1 MKSRFIFALA
11 LLFAF
16 GAQASQE
23 YTIDASHTEVGFSVK
38 HMVVA
43 TVRGNFGEFSGKVF
57 FNANDLSKTSV
68 EGVVKVGTINTNNAK
83 RDEHLRSADFF
94 DAANHPEIT
103 LKTKSVSKKGDG
115 FTAVSDLTIRGVTK
129 EVTLDF
135 TVTPEV
141 KDPWGNVRVGL
152 EATGMINR
160 QDFGLTWNKALEGGG
175 FVVSNEVKLVINAEF
190 IKAS

>member
-1 MKSRFIFALA
+1 MKSRFTFALA

-16 GAQASQE
+16 GAQAGQE
-23 YTIDASHTEVGFSVK
+23 YTVDASHTEVGFSVK

-43 TVRGNFGEFSGKVF
+43 TVRGNFNEFSGKVLF
-57 FNANDLSKTSV
+57 DANDLSKTSV
-68 EGVVKVGTINTNNAK
+68 EGVVKVASINTNNSR

-94 DAANHPEIT
+94 DVANHPEIT
-103 LKTKSVSKKGDG
+103 FKTKSVSKKGDG
-115 FTAVSDLTIRGVTK
+115 YTAISDLTIRGVTK

-160 QDFGLTWNKALEGGG
+160 QDFGLMWNIALEGGG
-175 FVVSNEVKLVINAEF
+175 VLVSNEVKLVIAAEF

>member
-1 MKSRFIFALA
+1 MKSRFTFALA

-16 GAQASQE
+16 GAQAGQE
-23 YTIDASHTEVGFSVK
+23 YTVDASHTEVGFSVK

-43 TVRGNFGEFSGKVF
+43 TVRGNFNEFSGKVLF
-57 FNANDLSKTSV
+57 DANDLSKTSV
-68 EGVVKVGTINTNNAK
+68 EGVVKVASINTNNSR

-94 DAANHPEIT
+94 DVANHPEIT
-103 LKTKSVSKKGDG
+103 FKTKSVSKKGDG
-115 FTAVSDLTIRGVTK
+115 YTAISDLTIRGVTK

-160 QDFGLTWNKALEGGG
+160 QDFGLMWNKALEGGG
-175 FVVSNEVKLVINAEF
+175 VLVSNEVKLVIAAEF